1 MPNLRKRSHK
11 RVSHLTRSRALED
24 VRESVKV
31 QKLSRKLY
39 ALPLELKVMIFQFAV
54 ISNMVNWSK
63 KHAEKFQG
71 ILIAVNPKFLI
82 HQEHRL
88 FGHYSNYMEFYEY
101 MREFNPDQFLEWV
114 KPPQPETICEKCP
127 IIRRKVIVPSRW
139 VEERVSG
146 ERYDQL
152 ECRDWGYDGMCEYW
166 HHPKCWCRDCY
177 DVRKLS
183 QDYQETMR
191 HWFLKYQSLGAG
203 WIAQCR
209 DFSEGKDKR
218 DLKLG
223 FIDERQNHCRD
234 TAPPE
239 FWDYLDRNYT
249 WSKNQWAYV
258 PK

>member
-1 MPNLRKRSHK
+1 MPNRRKRSHK
-11 RVSHLTRSRALED
+11 RVSHLTTSRALED

-31 QKLSRKLY
+31 QKLKRKLY
-39 ALPLELKVMIFQFAV
+39 ELPLELKVMIFQFAI
-54 ISNMVNWSK
+54 ISNMADWSK
-63 KHAEKFQG
+63 KHAEKFRE
-71 ILIAVNPKFLI
+71 ILGRIDPLSSQVFTICL
-82 HQEHRL
+82 
-88 FGHYSNYMEFYEY
+88 SNGWEGSYVCVSNFEDRSPYPV
-101 MREFNPDQFLEWV
+101 R
-114 KPPQPETICEKCP
+114 PETICEKCP
-127 IIRRKVIVPSRW
+127 NVRRKVIVPSRW
-139 VEERVSG
+139 VEERVSE

-152 ECRDWGYDGMCEYW
+152 ECRDWGDDGMCEYW

-183 QDYQETMR
+183 QNYQETMR
-191 HWFLKYQSLGAG
+191 HWFLKYQSMGTE
-203 WIAQCR
+203 WITQCR

-223 FIDERQNHCRD
+223 FIDERQNHCRN

-249 WSKNQWAYV
+249 WSQNQWAYI